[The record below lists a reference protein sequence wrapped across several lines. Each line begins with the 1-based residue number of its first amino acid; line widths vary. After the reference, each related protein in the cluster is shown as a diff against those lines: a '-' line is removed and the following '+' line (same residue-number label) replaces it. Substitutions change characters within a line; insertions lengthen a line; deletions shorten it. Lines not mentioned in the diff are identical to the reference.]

1 MANNTTTTKKRVGKP
16 QEQLA
21 WEKAVH
27 DFVAWKVSKA
37 NKNIDQLISSIDNLD
52 ELERIF
58 KKVYTRIEL
67 IKHPRAKRTKKAK
80 KA

>member
-1 MANNTTTTKKRVGKP
+1 MANTTTTTKKKAGKP

-37 NKNIDQLISSIDNLD
+37 NKNIDQLISSINDLD

-58 KKVYTRIEL
+58 NKVYKRIEL
-67 IKHPRAKRTKKAK
+67 IKHPRAKRTKKA
-80 KA
+80 